1 MHSSKLCLTQ
11 VLTPAAVAAS
21 VQFATHLGSPRPSH
35 SEGRSGESSRV
46 FFHGAS
52 DMSMLS
58 TSPTCTTCCCTSLS
72 RPVCEDGALRIL
84 TAESI
89 PPLPPL
95 LHFRSMPRTV
105 VNAAVVGEGAPV
117 AHDFLASNS
126 KASRIFMGE
135 DIPTRIYDEATQAVV
150 LCGTNELPS
159 QQVQKC
165 NETRR
170 CNGPRSACARRQRQR
185 VKADRRQPRG
195 PSFRCARNRPC
206 APRR

>member
-1 MHSSKLCLTQ
+1 MDSDMHCDEGQDQVGLQPHAAALNIPKALSHVQIVHEFIETLCLAQ

-72 RPVCEDGALRIL
+72 RAVCEDGALRTL

-95 LHFRSMPRTV
+95 LHLRSMPRTV
-105 VNAAVVGEGAPV
+105 VNAAVVGEGALV
-117 AHDFLASNS
+117 AHEILASNS
-126 KASRIFMGE
+126 NS
-135 DIPTRIYDEATQAVV
+135 
-150 LCGTNELPS
+150 
-159 QQVQKC
+159 
-165 NETRR
+165 
-170 CNGPRSACARRQRQR
+170 
-185 VKADRRQPRG
+185 
-195 PSFRCARNRPC
+195 
-206 APRR
+206 

>member
-1 MHSSKLCLTQ
+1 MHCDEGQDQVGLQPHAAALNIPKALSHVQIVHEFIETLCLAQ

-72 RPVCEDGALRIL
+72 RAVCEDGALRTL

-95 LHFRSMPRTV
+95 LHLRSMPRTV
-105 VNAAVVGEGAPV
+105 VNAAVVGEGALV
-117 AHDFLASNS
+117 AHEILASNS
-126 KASRIFMGE
+126 NS
-135 DIPTRIYDEATQAVV
+135 
-150 LCGTNELPS
+150 
-159 QQVQKC
+159 
-165 NETRR
+165 
-170 CNGPRSACARRQRQR
+170 
-185 VKADRRQPRG
+185 
-195 PSFRCARNRPC
+195 
-206 APRR
+206 